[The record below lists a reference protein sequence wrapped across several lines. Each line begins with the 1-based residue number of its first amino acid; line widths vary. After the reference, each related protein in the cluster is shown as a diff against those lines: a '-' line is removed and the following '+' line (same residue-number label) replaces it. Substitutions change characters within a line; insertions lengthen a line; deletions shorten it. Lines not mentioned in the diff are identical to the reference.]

1 MNGRLGAIATILV
14 TAAVNIA
21 NLYGYNV
28 DADAAVKVVL
38 TVGSAISIVW
48 SWWRNND
55 LTEEAFIGTGL
66 TRALKAKK
74 RHGETFEAEPDN
86 DPEKP
91 ETKERSKR

>member
-1 MNGRLGAIATILV
+1 MNGRLGAVVTILV

-21 NLYGYNV
+21 NLYGYNI
-28 DADAAVKVVL
+28 DADAAVKAAL
-38 TVGSAISIVW
+38 TVGSAVSIVW

-74 RHGETFEAEPDN
+74 KHSETFEAEPDN
-86 DPEKP
+86 DPEKS
-91 ETKERSKR
+91 EAKERSK